1 MSSMSMNLMMNEMYS
16 SHHAWL
22 HGWLRKRL
30 ASSDVAADLAQDTFV
45 SVLTRQNKE
54 QEDVVIN
61 EPRAYLT
68 TIAKCI
74 LSNYFQRKNLEEA
87 YNEALA
93 NIGLEVTISAE
104 DKLILLE
111 TLQEI
116 DAMLDKLPVKVR
128 QAFLLHH
135 LDGANYSE
143 IALKLD
149 ISDRTVTRYMAQAFE
164 QCLLHML

>member
-1 MSSMSMNLMMNEMYS
+1 MNLMMNEMYS